1 MASVVER
8 FLDPLIISPTKDLG
22 MGTAVEQSLHRDG
35 FSVLISASN
44 LSASTTQID
53 RKETHMKNI
62 LRACLRSLTYDTA
75 ASDIGADARTTDASL
90 PNACGQAPLNA

>member
-35 FSVLISASN
+35 FSAAHKRQQS
-44 LSASTTQID
+44 Q
-53 RKETHMKNI
+53 RQH
-62 LRACLRSLTYDTA
+62 DTN
-75 ASDIGADARTTDASL
+75 R
-90 PNACGQAPLNA
+90 